1 MCASPRFRSK
11 ENGHRRHPTKWVS
24 QRDPLVAGELVS
36 RRQTTATAFRRLP
49 EGLALDM
56 RHCLPDPKVEETSLR
71 LMPAA
76 DGRVTKPRDRQ
87 FADPART
94 LV

>member
-1 MCASPRFRSK
+1 VW
-11 ENGHRRHPTKWVS
+11 GPTKWVS
-24 QRDPLVAGELVS
+24 QRDPLVAGELEN
-36 RRQTTATAFRRLP
+36 RPRTAAIAFRLLP

-56 RHCLPDPKVEETSLR
+56 RHCLPDPKVEEASLR

-76 DGRVTKPRDRQ
+76 LGGVSKPRDQ
-87 FADPART
+87 QTANPAGT

>member
-1 MCASPRFRSK
+1 M
-11 ENGHRRHPTKWVS
+11 T
-24 QRDPLVAGELVS
+24 
-36 RRQTTATAFRRLP
+36 FRRFP

-56 RHCLPDPKVEETSLR
+56 RHCLPDPKVEEASLR

-76 DGRVTKPRDRQ
+76 TDGVTKPRDRQ
-87 FADPART
+87 FADPAGT

>member
-1 MCASPRFRSK
+1 MCASPRFRL
-11 ENGHRRHPTKWVS
+11 
-24 QRDPLVAGELVS
+24 QRKRPPEDDPLVAGELTS
-36 RRQTTATAFRRLP
+36 RTKTAAIAFGRFP

-76 DGRVTKPRDRQ
+76 SGGVVKPRDRQ
-87 FADPART
+87 FADPAGT